1 MNPLLLILILPI
13 LEIVGFIQVGDWI
26 GAGPTIGLLI
36 LSAVVGVFLV
46 RHRGLAS
53 LTRAQTATAR
63 GEAPIGAVLDG
74 FCEVIAGI
82 LLIVPGFLSDLVALA
97 LLIRPLRRGMGRWLL
112 ARMAGKGAFQ
122 MFGTPGFG
130 SGFGRPGT
138 GSGAGSAPG
147 SGPGFGAAGPR
158 PGQPFPP
165 PPGVIDGDYRDVSE
179 QPAADPADTR
189 RLEDSQWGN
198 RRPGGSERG

>member
-1 MNPLLLILILPI
+1 MNPLLLILLLPI

-26 GAGPTIGLLI
+26 GAGPTIGLLL

-46 RHRGLAS
+46 RHRGLAA
-53 LTRAQTATAR
+53 LTRAQTATA
-63 GEAPIGAVLDG
+63 GGQAPIGAVLDG

-82 LLIVPGFLSDLVALA
+82 LLIVPGFLSDLVAIA
-97 LLIRPLRRGMGRWLL
+97 LLIRPLRRGLGRWLL
-112 ARMAGKGAFQ
+112 ARMVGKGAFP
-122 MFGTPGFG
+122 MFGGPGFG
-130 SGFGRPGT
+130 HP
-138 GSGAGSAPG
+138 AAG
-147 SGPGFGAAGPR
+147 SGPGFGGGPR

-179 QPAADPADTR
+179 DPAADPADTR

-198 RRPGGSERG
+198 RRPGGPERG